1 MALLA
6 GMEIIFRVDESR
18 IGLLRRGDGLMQ
30 QMMDVDDLPARGA
43 LRDEPRTVGFHH
55 AVVVDRILRTVIRR
69 IQRRRDHDDLRA
81 GADAGE
87 AELDDALLEG
97 ELTGAVERLV
107 DAVVDAVASDD
118 ERRLEFG
125 EHATETLMQIRTR
138 ERAAGMTGFG
148 QAGSRLA
155 RESHVHDRRAGHAL
169 LRADRRLDVDR
180 PVAAVSD
187 AVAEEE
193 DARFKFVGRSAGG
206 EQDQE
211 DEQKAWH
218 TPHTGR
224 RPKKGKADL
233 GTSY

>member
-1 MALLA
+1 
-6 GMEIIFRVDESR
+6 
-18 IGLLRRGDGLMQ
+18 MQ
-30 QMMDVDDLPARGA
+30 QMMDVDDLPTRGA
-43 LRDEPRTVGFHH
+43 LRDEPSAVGFHH
-55 AVVVDRILRTVIRR
+55 AVVVDRILRAIVRGV
-69 IQRRRDHDDLRA
+69 QGRRDHDDLRA

-87 AELDDALLEG
+87 AELDDAFLEG
-97 ELTGAVERLV
+97 ELTRTVERLV
-107 DAVVDAVASDD
+107 DTVVDAVAGDD
-118 ERRLEFG
+118 ERRLEFRQ
-125 EHATETLMQIRTR
+125 HATETFMQVRTR
-138 ERAAGMTGFG
+138 ERATGMTGFG
-148 QAGSRLA
+148 QARSRLA
-155 RESHVHDRRAGHAL
+155 REAHVHDRRTRESL

-193 DARFKFVGRSAGG
+193 DARFKFVGRSAGA

-233 GTSY
+233 RTSY